1 MPTRGRTWTSLLAT
15 SALIA
20 SGLTAALVPQIA
32 LAAGPAAT
40 PAVAAVPNA
49 EGRTATLVGSLQT
62 EFGCAGDWAPD
73 CAETLMTETGPGVY
87 VLEGTMPAGAFEY
100 KVAIDGTWDEAY
112 GLGGAGGPGAAN
124 IPLVLSGDTQLRFT
138 FDDATKLVRIDVL
151 GLDEGVTAEDET
163 FVVPPARAADSEN
176 FYFVMTDRFANG
188 DPTNDEG
195 GLTGGPLV
203 TGFDPTNKGFYQG
216 GDIAGIIDQLD
227 YIEGLGTT
235 AIWLTPSFL
244 NRAVQGEGANASAG
258 YHGYWI
264 TDFTQIDPHLGTND
278 ELGALID
285 SAHLRGIE
293 VYFDIIT
300 NHTADVIDFAEG
312 QYSYIDQ
319 DTDPYV
325 DAGGNPFRV
334 ENVAGVTPF
343 PVLDP
348 ATSFPYT
355 PVIDPAD
362 ATIKVPAV
370 LNDPTKYHNRGNSTW
385 SGESVTLGD
394 FDGLDDLMTEDP
406 EVVTAFIDV
415 YKTWMDL
422 GIDGFRID
430 TVKHVNPEFWEDWT
444 AAIREHAIEIDPGFF
459 MFGEVYD
466 ADASKT
472 APYVRDT
479 DMDAVLDFSFQ
490 SAAVNYARGLSNATL
505 RGLFAS
511 DDWYITEDSNALA
524 LPTFLGNHDMGR
536 VGMMLRESGDPL
548 ARTELAYELMY
559 LTRGQPV
566 VYYGDEQ
573 GFIGAGGDKDARQTL
588 FASQV
593 ATYNAET
600 TLDGRAMSAVVDQF
614 PTDAGLYPLI
624 ADLAELRASTPALT
638 EGAQIERPV
647 GDSETAYAFSRVAR
661 DAGIEHLAVLNNT
674 ASAATVPVTS
684 LTPGGVFTGIYGFT
698 GTVTAD
704 AAGAVSVEVP
714 PMSAVLLVADRP
726 VGAGLTG
733 IDVVA
738 PTPGAGVTGTVP
750 VAATIDDVAAETS
763 FRVRVV
769 GDDQWTVLGTSE
781 SASPRVFHDVS
792 SLPDGALLE
801 YRAVAVDRAGTMAA
815 GSTFVSVGNSVDGG
829 LPPVNP
835 ELLVSAPGSWNATQG
850 CPGDWQ
856 PDCDKIVLAPVGG
869 DVYSATFTIPEGS
882 YNFKIAIGGSWDIN
896 YGANG
901 EPGGSDVPF
910 TVTAETVQPVRF
922 VYNHTTHQFTN
933 TAISPMITAPGSY
946 QEFVGCA
953 GNWQPECL
961 ATWLSDMDGDGVFTY
976 STDQIPAGVYEVKVA
991 HGLSWDESYGP
1002 PNNPGG
1008 NYTFSTT
1015 GVGKVVSF
1023 SYDIATHLLTIEVAD
1038 PPLAGLGQLRAY
1050 WVDAS
1055 TIAWPTSLVTGD
1067 PADLTWALHHSP
1079 DGSAEVSDGAVVGAM
1094 SEPLTLVAGGLTAAQ
1109 VERFPALA
1117 DYLALSVDPAQAA
1130 EIVKGELIV
1139 TQSSGETLSAATGVQ
1154 IAGVLDDLY
1163 AAAAATTAFGPTWEA
1178 GVPSLGLWAPTALD
1192 VDLLLWTGDT
1202 AGAPQTVPMVRGA
1215 DGSWTVTGEP
1225 GWEDAAYKFAV
1236 EVYVATEDEIL
1247 VNEVT
1252 DPASLGLT
1260 LNSTHS
1266 VLVDL
1271 DDPRWAPQPW
1281 LDAASPVV
1289 RPVDQTIYE
1298 LHVRDFSVSDE
1309 TVPADLRGTYG
1320 AFAYE
1325 GDGRAHLRDLA
1336 EAGLT
1341 TVHLLPTF
1349 DIASIEEDR
1358 AAQLEPDCDLGSFA
1372 PDSEEQQ
1379 ACINPIRDQDAYN
1392 WGYDPL
1398 HWTTP
1403 EGSYAVEADGGTRTA
1418 EFRSMVGALHE
1429 DDLQI
1434 VLDQVFNH
1442 TSNSGQDAKSILD
1455 RVVPGYYHR
1464 LSDVGQ
1470 IETSTCC
1477 QNIATENLMAERLMV
1492 DSVVT
1497 WARDY
1502 KVDGFRF
1509 DLMGHHSTANMQA
1522 VRDALDELTLAEDG
1536 VDGSAVYLYGEGW
1549 DFGEVAGN
1557 RLFEQAKQGQLD
1569 GTGIGTFSDRL
1580 RDAVRGGGPFD
1591 EDPRKQGFGS
1601 GLATD
1606 PNGAAVN
1613 GTEAEQLAN
1622 LKHQTDL
1629 VRLGL
1634 AGNLRDYSFLASDGQ
1649 VRTGAELDYNGQ
1661 PAGYASSPEEIIT
1674 YVDAHDNETLFD
1686 ALTYKLP
1693 VDTSMADRV
1702 RMNTLSLATTALAQ
1716 TPSFWHAGTDLLRS
1730 KSLDRDSYNSGD
1742 WFNLLDFSMQEN
1754 GFARGLPPAWANS
1767 SKWGFQT
1774 PLLADAAL
1782 VPAPED
1788 ITSAT
1793 ASAQDLLRLR
1803 FSTDL
1808 FRLGDA
1814 ALIQEKVTFPG
1825 SGPDAD
1831 PGVIVMHVDDT
1842 VGTDVDPALDGL
1854 LVVFN
1859 ATPDP
1864 VEIALADLAGD
1875 QYQLSP
1881 VLAEGSDAVVKDTA
1895 WDQATGTVTVP
1906 ARTVAALVA
1915 PQVTQSFTDV
1925 PVDHEFF
1932 ADIEWLTANGIA
1944 TGYADGTF
1952 GPARDVSRQAMAAF
1966 LYRLEHA
1973 GADAPDCVVAP
1984 FTDVPASHPFC
1995 GEIAWMVDEGITAGY
2010 ADGTFGPARTVTR
2023 QAGAAFL
2030 YRLDHA
2036 GADAPDCVAAP
2047 LTDVPVSHAF
2057 CGEIAW
2063 MVDQEI
2069 TNGYP
2074 DGTFGPAR
2082 AVTRQATAAWLHRF
2096 ATMPL

>member
-32 LAAGPAAT
+32 LAAQPATPSPTAVVPAAD
-40 PAVAAVPNA
+40 
-49 EGRTATLVGSLQT
+49 GRTATLVGDLQS
-62 EFGCAGDWAPD
+62 ELGCPGDWQPD
-73 CAETLMTETGPGVY
+73 CAATLMTEVSPGVY
-87 VLEGTMPAGAFEY
+87 TLPGTLPAGTYQY
-100 KVAIDGTWDEAY
+100 KVAMNGTWDEAY
-112 GLGGAGGPGAAN
+112 GLGGGGDN
-124 IPLVLSGDTQLRFT
+124 IPLTVGGPADLTFT
-138 FDDATKLVRIDVL
+138 FDDASKLI
-151 GLDEGVTAEDET
+151 GLDVALEEGLTDED
-163 FVVPPARAADSEN
+163 VAAVEAPVRPQFSEA

-188 DPTNDEG
+188 DATND
-195 GLTGGPLV
+195 TGGIAGTALEH
-203 TGFDPTNKGFYQG
+203 GFDPTNKGFYQG
-216 GDIAGIIDQLD
+216 GDLAGIIDRID
-227 YIEGLGTT
+227 YIAGLGTS

-244 NRAVQGEGANASAG
+244 NRPVQGSGDDVSAG

-264 TDFTQIDPHLGTND
+264 TDFTQIDPHLGTNA
-278 ELGALID
+278 ELGELID
-285 SAHLRGIE
+285 LAHDRGIK

-300 NHTADVIDFAEG
+300 NHTADVIDYAEG

-319 DTDPYV
+319 DTSSYQ
-325 DAGGNPFRV
+325 DAGGNPFRIEDV
-334 ENVAGVTPF
+334 NGTRPF
-343 PVLDP
+343 PALDP

-355 PVIDPAD
+355 PVVDPAD
-362 ATIKVPAV
+362 ADLKVPAW
-370 LNDPTKYHNRGNSTW
+370 LNDPTLYHNRGNSTW
-385 SGESVTLGD
+385 TGESVTLGD
-394 FDGLDDLMTEDP
+394 FGGLDDLMTGHP
-406 EVVTAFIDV
+406 TVVDGFIDV
-415 YKTWMDL
+415 YRTWMDL

-430 TVKHVNPEFWEDWT
+430 TVKHVNVEFWEEWT
-444 AAIREHAIEIDPGFF
+444 AAIREHALEVNPGFF

-466 ADASKT
+466 AEAVKT

-479 DMDAVLDFSFQ
+479 DMDSVLDFSFQ
-490 SAAVNYARGLSNATL
+490 AAAVNYAKGFSNASL
-505 RGLFAS
+505 AALFAS
-511 DDWYITEDSNALA
+511 DDWYTTDHSTALA

-536 VGMMLRESGDPL
+536 VGMMLASTDDPL
-548 ARTELAYELMY
+548 ARTALAHELMY

-566 VYYGDEQ
+566 VYYGDEL

-593 ATYNAET
+593 AQYNAET
-600 TLDGRAMSAVVDQF
+600 TLEGAAMTAVTDAY
-614 PTDAGLYPLI
+614 PTDGELYTLI

-638 EGAQIERPV
+638 DGAQIERPV
-647 GDSETAYAFSRVAR
+647 DSESAYAFSRVTR
-661 DAGIEHLAVLNNT
+661 ETPVEHLVVLNNQG
-674 ASAATVPVTS
+674 ADQVVQVTT
-684 LTPGGVFTGIYGFT
+684 LTPDGVFTGAWGT
-698 GTVTAD
+698 TATVTAD
-704 AAGAVSVEVP
+704 AAGQVSLTVP
-714 PMSAVLLVADRP
+714 ARSAVLLVADRQ
-726 VGAGLTG
+726 VATGLGAVT
-733 IDVVA
+733 VTA
-738 PTPGAGVTGTVP
+738 PTPGAGVSGDVA
-750 VAATIDDVAAETS
+750 VAAEIDDVAAETS

-769 GDDQWTVLGTSE
+769 GSDEWTHLGTAE
-781 SASPRVFHDVS
+781 SGAPRVFHDVS
-792 SLPDGALLE
+792 GYAPGTLLE
-801 YRAVAVDRAGTMAA
+801 YRAVGVDRAGNKAA
-815 GSTFVSVGNSVDGG
+815 GQTFVSVGNAVDGVVPE
-829 LPPVNP
+829 PPT
-835 ELLVSAPGSWNATQG
+835 ELTVSAPGSWNATQG

-856 PDCDKIVLAPVGG
+856 PGCANVVLAHQGG
-869 DVYSATFTIPEGS
+869 NVYSSTFTIPEGN
-882 YNFKIAIGGSWDIN
+882 YEFKIAINGSWDEN
-896 YGANG
+896 YGV
-901 EPGGSDVPF
+901 GGVRDGGNMAF
-910 TVTAETVQPVRF
+910 TVTAATPQPIRF
-922 VYNHTTHQFTN
+922 TYDHATHLFTN
-933 TAISPMITAPGSY
+933 TAIDPVVVTAPGSY
-946 QEFVGCA
+946 QEFAGCA
-953 GNWQPECL
+953 GNWAPDCL
-961 ATWLSDMDGDGVFTY
+961 ATWLAPIGDGRYQF
-976 STDQIPAGVYEVKVA
+976 STDQIPTGTYEVKIA
-991 HGLSWDESYGP
+991 HGMSWDENYGVGGV
-1002 PNNPGG
+1002 PGG
-1008 NYTFSTT
+1008 ANYTFATT
-1015 GVGKVVSF
+1015 GVGKVVTF
-1023 SYDIATHLLTIEVAD
+1023 TYDIATHLLEIEVSD

-1055 TIAWPTSLVTGD
+1055 TIAWPASLLSGD
-1067 PADLTWALHHSP
+1067 AADLTWALHHSP
-1079 DGSAEVSDGAVVGAM
+1079 DGSAAVDGDAVVGAAG
-1094 SEPLTLVAGGLTAAQ
+1094 SETLTLIEGGLTAAQ
-1109 VERFPALA
+1109 LERFPALA
-1117 DYLALSVDPAQAA
+1117 GYVALAIDPTDAA
-1130 EIVKGELIV
+1130 ELVKGELIL
-1139 TQSSGETLSAATGVQ
+1139 TQSDGEALTAATGLQ

-1163 AAAAATTAFGPTWEA
+1163 ADAAATTAFGPTWEA

-1192 VDLLLWTGDT
+1192 VDLLLWADGDT
-1202 AGAPQTVPMVRGA
+1202 AAEPQVIPMTRGA
-1215 DGSWTVTGEP
+1215 DGSWTVTGEAS
-1225 GWEDAAYKFAV
+1225 WEDAAYRYAV
-1236 EVYVATEDEIL
+1236 EVFVATEDEIL

-1271 DDPRWAPQPW
+1271 DDPRWAPEAW
-1281 LDAASPVV
+1281 VDAEQPVV

-1298 LHVRDFSVSDE
+1298 LHVRDFSASDE
-1309 TVPADLRGTYG
+1309 TVPAELRGTYG
-1320 AFAYE
+1320 AFAHE
-1325 GDGRAHLRDLA
+1325 GDGRAHLRALA
-1336 EAGLT
+1336 DAGLT

-1358 AAQLEPDCDLGSFA
+1358 AAQLTPDCDLTAFGPA
-1372 PDSEEQQ
+1372 AEDQQ
-1379 ACINPIRDQDAYN
+1379 ACIEPIRDQDAYN

-1403 EGSYAVEADGGTRTA
+1403 EGSYAVEADGGARTA
-1418 EFRSMVGALHE
+1418 EFRTMVGALHE
-1429 DDLQI
+1429 DGLQV

-1442 TSNSGQDAKSILD
+1442 TSNSGQDDKSILD

-1464 LSDVGQ
+1464 LSAVGQ

-1497 WARDY
+1497 WVRDY

-1522 VRDALDELTLAEDG
+1522 IRDALDALTLTEDG

-1606 PNGAAVN
+1606 PNGAATN

-1767 SKWGFQT
+1767 TKWTFQS

-1788 ITSAT
+1788 IATAT

-1825 SGPDAD
+1825 SGPDAE

-1859 ATPDP
+1859 ASPDP
-1864 VEIALADLAGD
+1864 VEITVAELAGAA
-1875 QYQLSP
+1875 YALSP
-1881 VLAEGSDAVVKDTA
+1881 VQAEGADPVVKDTA
-1895 WDQATGTVTVP
+1895 WDAASGTVTVP

-1915 PQVTQSFTDV
+1915 PEVTATFSDV
-1925 PVDHEFF
+1925 PTDHPFF
-1932 ADIEWLTANGIA
+1932 ADIEWAVANGI
-1944 TGYADGTF
+1944 TQGYDDGTF
-1952 GPARDVSRQAMAAF
+1952 GPARPMTRQALAAF
-1966 LYRLEHA
+1966 LYRAENA
-1973 GADAPDCVVAP
+1973 GAAAPACTEAP
-1984 FTDVPASHPFC
+1984 FTDVPADHPFC
-1995 GEIAWMVDEGITAGY
+1995 GEIAWMVAEGITAGY
-2010 ADGTFGPARTVTR
+2010 SDGTFRPAAPVSR
-2023 QAGAAFL
+2023 QAAAAFV
-2030 YRLDHA
+2030 YRA
-2036 GADAPDCVAAP
+2036 ANPGVTAPACTEAP
-2047 LTDVPVSHAF
+2047 FTDVPVGHAF
-2057 CGEIAW
+2057 CGEITW
-2063 MVDQEI
+2063 MVDQGI
-2069 TNGYP
+2069 TTGYG
-2074 DGTFGPAR
+2074 DGTFGPVLT
-2082 AVTRQATAAWLHRF
+2082 VTRQAATAWLHRL
-2096 ATMPL
+2096 ALLG